1 MDRPAAFESGGAGLV
16 STIDDYLQFAR
27 MLLGG
32 GSLEGRRILSPVT
45 VKAFASSQLLEHQQK
60 AFANWHGLEG
70 YGYGRF
76 LRVMKDPGQAM
87 MIGSEGEYGWDGW
100 LGCYF
105 ANLPALDAAIL
116 LMVQRVDSGTL
127 AFTRRIRNVVLSA
140 ME

>member
-1 MDRPAAFESGGAGLV
+1 
-16 STIDDYLQFAR
+16 
-27 MLLGG
+27 
-32 GSLEGRRILSPVT
+32 VT

-60 AFANWHGLEG
+60 SFANWHGLEG
-70 YGYGRF
+70 YGYGHF
-76 LRVMKDPGQAM
+76 MRVLKDPGQAV

-105 ANLPALDAAIL
+105 ANLPALDATIL

-127 AFTRRIRNVVLSA
+127 AFTRRIRNVVLCA